1 MVLSVHLKF
10 KLKKSFFEGNM
21 IDRLKPK
28 SEFDKNVIT
37 LMTGTTI
44 AQTIPIAISPILTRL
59 YTPQDFGVFAF
70 FLAITAIFGSIANAR
85 YELAIMLPKKDED
98 AINIFALGFIIST
111 IISFLILI
119 LIVLFNEYFV
129 ELLGNKEIGMWLYF
143 LPITVFLSGLWNN
156 LNYFNNRKKQ
166 YKDLAKATIIKSIV
180 LATVQLSIGSIK
192 SGAAGLISGHIVSQ
206 FFANTKLLSN
216 ILKNKVLVSKISKS
230 KVRAAAKRYINFPK
244 FSIWGV
250 FANKLSHNLTSIL
263 ISAFYSIT
271 TLGFYSLV
279 QRLLGIPSSIIGQ
292 SIGQV
297 FFQQGTEEKRKTG
310 IAIKTFNNTVKK
322 LIIIGF
328 PSFSVLFF
336 IAEDLFAFIFG
347 EEWRATGTYAQI
359 VIPLFFIRF
368 ISSSVSSIIIIFEK
382 QKIGFYMDLILLLSA
397 TGLLLYSSFNSFEFN
412 KFLYLFSTVLSLEYL
427 FFLIYYKKLSSR
439 GNSKQY

>member
-1 MVLSVHLKF
+1 
-10 KLKKSFFEGNM
+10 M
-21 IDRLKPK
+21 IDRLKLK
-28 SEFDKNVIT
+28 SEFNKNVIT
-37 LMTGTTI
+37 LMTGTTM
-44 AQTIPIAISPILTRL
+44 AQAIPVAISPILTRL
-59 YTPQDFGVFAF
+59 YTPQDFGVFTF
-70 FLAITAIFGSIANAR
+70 FLAMTAIFGSIANAR
-85 YELAIMLPKKDED
+85 YELAIMLTKKDED

-129 ELLGNKEIGMWLYF
+129 GLLGNKEIGMWFYF

-156 LNYFNNRKKQ
+156 LNFFNNRKKQ
-166 YKDLAKATIIKSIV
+166 YKDLAKATIVKSIV
-180 LATVQLSIGSIK
+180 VAIIQLSIGFIK
-192 SGAAGLISGHIVSQ
+192 SGAAGLISGQIFSQ

-216 ILKNKVLVSKISKS
+216 ILKNKVLVSKISTS

-250 FANKLSHNLTSIL
+250 LANKLSHNLTSIL

-347 EEWRATGTYAQI
+347 EEWRVTGTYAQI

-368 ISSSVSSIIIIFEK
+368 VSSSVSSIIIIFEK

-397 TGLLLYSSFNSFEFN
+397 TCLLLYSTFNSFEFN

>member
-1 MVLSVHLKF
+1 
-10 KLKKSFFEGNM
+10 M

-28 SEFDKNVIT
+28 SEFNKNVIT
-37 LMTGTTI
+37 LMTGTTM
-44 AQTIPIAISPILTRL
+44 AQAIPVAISPILTRL
-59 YTPQDFGVFAF
+59 YTPQDFGVFTF
-70 FLAITAIFGSIANAR
+70 FLAMTAIFGSIANAR

-111 IISFLILI
+111 IISFFILI

-129 ELLGNKEIGMWLYF
+129 GLLGNKEIGMWFYF

-156 LNYFNNRKKQ
+156 LNFFNNRKKQ
-166 YKDLAKATIIKSIV
+166 YKDLAKATIVKSIV
-180 LATVQLSIGSIK
+180 VAIIQLSIGFIK
-192 SGAAGLISGHIVSQ
+192 SGAAGLISGQIFSQ

-216 ILKNKVLVSKISKS
+216 ILKNKVLVSKISTS

-250 FANKLSHNLTSIL
+250 LANKLSHNLTSIL

-347 EEWRATGTYAQI
+347 EEWRVTGTYAQI

-368 ISSSVSSIIIIFEK
+368 VSSSVSSIIIIFEK

-397 TGLLLYSSFNSFEFN
+397 TCLLLYSTFNSFEFN